1 MTGQERAWSSPI
13 WYTPSAQA
21 RKNAPA
27 GMTVADLGK
36 KDAKALNNAQ
46 LNELIVGKA
55 FWVQNNVTGEQFSE
69 NFTTNGHMIV
79 FRVGE
84 HADMPSG
91 YGDVARDGYR
101 GTTSPYKVEGGKL
114 ITFVSQDPYS
124 LTFYKLGTN
133 YYAARNNEFGYANYE
148 VIPAPQ
154 IAVNPLTEVADQF
167 SIELGLTQEQKEQ
180 IIPILKDEIKQL
192 GALKKD
198 TTLSGPKKIEELR
211 HIGVS
216 FDEKIRPLLN
226 AEQQPKFQEMR
237 EGLRRRML
245 VKMMGEVGAK
255 LEDTAE
261 MRLEKMKQ
269 DLETLKQKLEGA
281 WPGH

>member
-1 MTGQERAWSSPI
+1 M
-13 WYTPSAQA
+13 
-21 RKNAPA
+21 
-27 GMTVADLGK
+27 
-36 KDAKALNNAQ
+36 
-46 LNELIVGKA
+46 
-55 FWVQNNVTGEQFSE
+55 
-69 NFTTNGHMIV
+69 
-79 FRVGE
+79 
-84 HADMPSG
+84 
-91 YGDVARDGYR
+91 
-101 GTTSPYKVEGGKL
+101 
-114 ITFVSQDPYS
+114 
-124 LTFYKLGTN
+124 
-133 YYAARNNEFGYANYE
+133 
-148 VIPAPQ
+148 
-154 IAVNPLTEVADQF
+154 TEVADQF
-167 SIELGLTQEQKEQ
+167 SIQLGLTQEQKEQ

-245 VKMMGEVGAK
+245 VKMAGEVGAK

-261 MRLEKMKQ
+261 LRLEKMKQ